1 MKNIIYS
8 CLFFIGFITTY
19 KTVTLPTNHSKNSSV
34 SILTATETQKKILF
48 KELLDSGLYLGMSKK
63 DYLKIRPNAEY
74 NSDVHD
80 FRSIYVEEK
89 FSTRFE
95 TLICYIDNDNEQLLY
110 EFILILNPSLNAN
123 DIASKHFGLPNKG
136 TEWRFPPSETNLSYT
151 IAAWTYKNKIII
163 AATIKDTEWENG
175 ID

>member
-8 CLFFIGFITTY
+8 CLFFIGFITAC
-19 KTVTLPTNHSKNSSV
+19 KTVTLPSNHSKFSSV
-34 SILTATETQKKILF
+34 SIPTATQTQKKLLF
-48 KELLDSGLYLGMSKK
+48 KELLDSGLYLGMPKE

-89 FSTRFE
+89 FSHRFE
-95 TLICYIDNDNEQLLY
+95 TVICYIDNDNKQPLY

-123 DIASKHFGLPNKG
+123 DIANEHFGLPNEG
-136 TEWRFPPSETNLSYT
+136 TEWRFPPSETNLPYT

-163 AATIKDTEWENG
+163 AATIKGTEWENG